1 MTTDNVEQVEGG
13 NEQQTENVQRDV
25 SELLRI
31 LQTEGTYQGMTDAEI
46 QSIVDHE
53 KHCARMAGKTEQMES
68 AQNTQYEYMRTRM
81 NASLQ
86 AQETML
92 QSIIDR
98 ATNPQMQVV
107 QYG

>member
-1 MTTDNVEQVEGG
+1 MTTDNVEQVESG
-13 NEQQTENVQRDV
+13 NEQATGNAQRSVSVLLDV
-25 SELLRI
+25 
-31 LQTEGTYQGMTDAEI
+31 LQREGTYQGMTDAEI
-46 QSIVDHE
+46 QSLIDYE
-53 KHCARMAGKTEQMES
+53 KNCSYMDGAREQLAE
-68 AQNTQYEYMRTRM
+68 TQQQQRDRIAALT
-81 NASLQ
+81 ASSLQ

>member
-1 MTTDNVEQVEGG
+1 MTTDN
-13 NEQQTENVQRDV
+13 TEPRSV
-25 SELLRI
+25 SELLHV
-31 LQTEGTYQGMTDAEI
+31 LETDGTYQGMTDDEI
-46 QSIVDHE
+46 QSVIEYE
-53 KHCARMAGKTEQMES
+53 KTRARIAGINEELTSSHAQPRATMES
-68 AQNTQYEYMRTRM
+68 LTAS
-81 NASLQ
+81 SLQ

>member
-1 MTTDNVEQVEGG
+1 MTTDNTEQ
-13 NEQQTENVQRDV
+13 RSV
-25 SELLRI
+25 SELLHV
-31 LQTEGTYQGMTDAEI
+31 LETDGTYQGMSDDEI
-46 QSIVDHE
+46 QSIIEYE
-53 KHCARMAGKTEQMES
+53 KTRARIAGINEELTSSHAQHRATMES
-68 AQNTQYEYMRTRM
+68 LTAS
-81 NASLQ
+81 SLQ